1 MNFLKE
7 KLKKIFFLNLIL
19 GSFLIPNSHS
29 EDYSRNNPISW
40 KKIFSTIVKPQDF
53 GGIKAVGYELW
64 VDKKSISTEGTIT
77 RFSTQKVIVD
87 EEFRPIYPP
96 TNTPLNIKSDTW
108 SIDCF
113 DNSYSTGKG
122 WEKIG
127 KNDWEVWNLYGF
139 VCKNQIPED
148 TSFPNTIYNAGS
160 WVKVFS
166 IIVPQS
172 KREEMDEGVI
182 KGTTPAGVTLWADES
197 SIIKDKNIASIGT
210 FGLLINEKKE
220 YLTPTFRLEITDTY
234 HFNCRN
240 VSYSFDKVN
249 FSSINFLKNA
259 GLLKLYDLAC
269 NNKIPK

>member
-1 MNFLKE
+1 MNFVKE
-7 KLKKIFFLNLIL
+7 KLMNIFFLNLIL
-19 GSFLIPNSHS
+19 GFFLIPNSYS

-40 KKIFSTIVKPQDF
+40 KKIFSSIVKPQDF

-77 RFSTQKVIVD
+77 SFSTQKVIVD
-87 EEFRPIYPP
+87 EEFKPIYPP
-96 TNTPLNIKSDTW
+96 MNTPLNIKSDTW

-113 DNSYSTGKG
+113 DNSYNTGKG

-139 VCKNQIPED
+139 VCKNQIPLD
-148 TSFPNTIYNAGS
+148 TSFPNTIYNPGS

-172 KREEMDEGVI
+172 KREEMDKGVI
-182 KGTTPAGVTLWADES
+182 KGTTPAGVILWADKS
-197 SIIKDKNIASIGT
+197 SIIKEKNIASIGT

>member
-1 MNFLKE
+1 MNIFKE
-7 KLKKIFFLNLIL
+7 KFKKILFLNLIL
-19 GSFLIPNSHS
+19 GSFLIPNSYS

-40 KKIFSTIVKPQDF
+40 KKIFSTISKPQDF

-77 RFSTQKVIVD
+77 QFSTQKVVVN
-87 EEFRPIYPP
+87 EEFKPIYPP

-113 DNSYSTGKG
+113 DNSYSTGSG

-127 KNDWEVWNLYGF
+127 KNDWEIWNLYGF

-148 TSFPNTIYNAGS
+148 TSFPNTIYNPGS

-166 IIVPQS
+166 IVVP
-172 KREEMDEGVI
+172 KNNREEMEEGVI
-182 KGTTPAGVTLWADES
+182 KGTTPAGVTLWADKS
-197 SIIKDKNIASIGT
+197 SIIKDNNIASIGT
-210 FGLLINEKKE
+210 FGLLINENKE
-220 YLTPTFRLEITDTY
+220 YLTPTFRLENTNTY

-240 VSYSFDKVN
+240 LSYSNDKVN

-259 GLLKLYDLAC
+259 GMVKLYDLAC